1 MPNRADRSA
10 DPPKFTDRPH
20 AVEGLSGLLPL
31 FQRLDQRLRQAI
43 AIAEATYGA
52 DALNNPYRGLHIQL
66 DEIER
71 LLRGSVGD
79 SILPPLGKAL
89 PPLKLSREA
98 RISALQQVFDLSEF
112 DLEIVAIA
120 LAPDLDLRY
129 ERIYAYL
136 QDDVTRKRP
145 TLDLVLTLL
154 CPDAKAKLDGRTHFA
169 PDAPLMRHGLL
180 QLRAD
185 AHAPQT
191 AETSQFIQLEP
202 QVVRFLLQQPG
213 LDPQLTACCEL
224 LKGEAA
230 WGEQPTSLQRS
241 LSNLVRSE
249 QTLPYLYF
257 QGTAGW
263 GQQAAALGLAAEA
276 NTALLTVHL
285 ETAYALKLEWSQL
298 LQRIWREARLHQWVL
313 YLDGVDQLPTPA
325 QRPFLKQ
332 LSQQRLPF
340 VVMVGRQP
348 LPSLPAMSIDVITVP
363 FQPPDFAQRQRLW
376 QTHLTQAKIELS
388 ETELGAISDRFRL
401 TAEQI
406 SNAVTTARNA
416 RRWQVAS
423 AADSDSRSGSSDSL
437 IPQLADLFAA
447 ARTQSDQGL
456 STLAYKITPRYHWPD
471 LILPPDPLAQLQAIC
486 HQIKYRPIVYGQWGF
501 DQKLGLGK
509 GLNVLFSGSPGTGKT
524 MAAEVIANE
533 LQLDLYKIDLS
544 QIVSKYI
551 GETEKNLDRIFTAA
565 ENANSILLFDEADA
579 LFGKRS
585 EVKDAH
591 DRYANLEVA
600 YLLQK
605 MEEFEGISVLTSN
618 FRQNLDDA
626 FVRRIRFIIE
636 FPFPEVEYRDRIW
649 QGIWPA
655 QLPLAE
661 DVDLKRLA
669 QHFKLAGGSIRNIAL
684 AAAFLAAESPE
695 PVSMAHILQATRR
708 EFQKM
713 GRLVNEADF
722 EQLRKPD

>member
-1 MPNRADRSA
+1 MLNSTGQFMFA
-10 DPPKFTDRPH
+10 DPIS
-20 AVEGLSGLLPL
+20 VERLSSLLPL
-31 FQRLDQRLRQAI
+31 FQRLDQRLRTAL
-43 AIAEATYGA
+43 AVAEKTYGQ
-52 DALNNPYRGLHIQL
+52 DALTDAYRGLYIQL
-66 DEIER
+66 EEVEQ
-71 LLRGSVGD
+71 LLQGTVGE
-79 SILPPLGKAL
+79 SILPPTGIEL
-89 PPLKLSREA
+89 PPLDLPKGSQISRF
-98 RISALQQVFDLSEF
+98 QQAFELSEF

-120 LAPDLDLRY
+120 LATDFDLRY

-154 CPDAKAKLDGRTHFA
+154 CPDAIAKLDRRAHFS
-169 PDAPLMRHGLL
+169 PDAPLMRHGLI
-180 QLRAD
+180 QLREGV
-185 AHAPQT
+185 HAPQT
-191 AETSQFIQLEP
+191 AETSQFIQLAS

-213 LDPQLTACCEL
+213 LDPSLADCCEL
-224 LKGEAA
+224 VREDQSLSEL
-230 WGEQPTSLQRS
+230 PDPLQRS
-241 LSNLVRSE
+241 LSRLVRSE
-249 QTLPYLYF
+249 GKLPYLYF

-263 GQQAAALGLAAEA
+263 GQRAAALGLAAEA
-276 NTALLTVHL
+276 NTALLSVHL
-285 ETAYALKLEWSQL
+285 ETAYGLKVEWSQL
-298 LQRIWREARLHQWVL
+298 LQRIWREVRLHRWVL
-313 YLDGVDQLPTPA
+313 YLDGGDQLSAPA
-325 QRPFLKQ
+325 QRSLLKQ

-340 VVMVGRQP
+340 VVMVGKQP
-348 LPSLPAMSIDVITVP
+348 LPSLPAMSLDVITVP
-363 FQPPDFAQRQRLW
+363 FQPPDFVQRRRLW
-376 QTHLTQAKIELS
+376 QTCLAQAKIELS
-388 ETELGAISDRFRL
+388 EVEVGAIADRFRL

-406 SNAVTTARNA
+406 DNAVTAACNA
-416 RRWQVAS
+416 KRWQIAS
-423 AADSDSRSGSSDSL
+423 APDLSAPDNSDPFT
-437 IPQLADLFAA
+437 PQLADLFAA

-456 STLAYKITPRYHWPD
+456 STLAYKITPRYHWAD
-471 LILPPDPLAQLQAIC
+471 LILSPDPLSQLQAIC
-486 HQIKYRPIVYGQWGF
+486 HQIKYRPVVYGEWGF

-605 MEEFEGISVLTSN
+605 MEEFEGISILTSN

-636 FPFPEVEYRDRIW
+636 FPFPEAEYRHRIW

-655 QLPLAE
+655 QLPLANG
-661 DVDLKRLA
+661 VDLKRLA

-684 AAAFLAAESPE
+684 AAAFLAAEAPE
-695 PVSMAHILQATRR
+695 PVGIEHILQAVRR

-722 EQLRKPD
+722 ERLRSLE